1 MMLRGS
7 FVEQTAAEKEKR
19 VNMENKK
26 TGWFHYAWVVLI
38 ATVVMNFFYSIV
50 YSSFSLY
57 AASVLEKYPN
67 ISRTAYSVIPTLH
80 SVFAT
85 VFLLTYGKI
94 VQKLSFR
101 WVILIGG
108 IGIAIGYMI
117 YSFASNIAM
126 FYVGALFVGIFP
138 AFCSSTTTGSLVN
151 RWFGKLNTTL
161 LSISMGIGGFGGTV
175 GSIIVGKWLSSIGYE
190 ASFRNMAIVSFV
202 VMAVVAL
209 LVRNSPAEKNTIML
223 WPSEEDKNAHSQ
235 EERAGYTLRQ
245 AMRTYSFWAIVVFF
259 VLYAAAFYAA
269 YANVALYMADLGWD
283 PAVYGTIFGFV
294 STANVVA
301 MFLGGYAT
309 DKMGPRLTI
318 LVLCALYAVICIVLG
333 FTSPT
338 VPMMYAVCILIGVC
352 WLFCKV
358 LHTPLALCFGN
369 RDSASII
376 AILTAAITIG
386 ASVGIPAANIVYDAT
401 GSYAALFRALLVVL
415 IVCLVLAFTGI
426 RKVPGWDKVGGPDAL
441 KK

>member
-1 MMLRGS
+1 MARCDTILRGG
-7 FVEQTAAEKEKR
+7 FAARGAAATKEKR
-19 VNMENKK
+19 VSMENKK
-26 TGWFHYAWVVLI
+26 PAWFHYAWVVLI

-101 WVILIGG
+101 WVIFIGG
-108 IGIAIGYMI
+108 VGIAIGYMI
-117 YSFASNIAM
+117 YSFASSIAM

-161 LSISMGIGGFGGTV
+161 LIISMGIGGFGGTV
-175 GSIIVGKWLSSIGYE
+175 GSISVGKWLSKIGYE

-223 WPSEEDKNAHSQ
+223 WPSEEDKNARSQ
-235 EERAGYTLRQ
+235 EERTGYTIRQ
-245 AMRTYSFWAIVVFF
+245 AMKTYSFWAIVVFF

-338 VPMMYAVCILIGVC
+338 VPMMYVVCILIGVC
-352 WLFCKV
+352 WLFCQ
-358 LHTPLALCFGN
+358 HHRHPHGGHHHRCQRGH
-369 RDSASII
+369 
-376 AILTAAITIG
+376 
-386 ASVGIPAANIVYDAT
+386 P
-401 GSYAALFRALLVVL
+401 GSEHRL
-415 IVCLVLAFTGI
+415 
-426 RKVPGWDKVGGPDAL
+426 
-441 KK
+441 